1 MKRLCLAVAALWCI
15 SISAIAQE
23 VIPDFYKGPGLD
35 PNRSSV
41 NQNFNEHVDPFNGSL
56 QVHYVDVSVPGNGG
70 FDIQVTRSYN
80 SAAVNEANPNTFF
93 GSAGVGWSVHF
104 GRVLYKATIGPCG
117 GRLYTDVLR
126 DPVLELPDGSTQ
138 ILAGTP
144 TGSPTLIS
152 TQRWRADCSG
162 SGVVVY
168 SPDGVRYDMMQSV
181 GMPTSGTQALAALYT
196 TKITDRNGN
205 YANIAYLQAGSP
217 EVSSVTAGP
226 GDARRIDFSYFP
238 LGGEATRR
246 INTITSSDSTGN
258 RVYTYGYQAIAGGFG
273 GFQLTSVTRPG
284 GTQWQYGYLG
294 NLNGTVP
301 GGFQL
306 NRVTYPEGGT
316 ISYGYGSSSN
326 DYVYFD
332 SVSNAQSRTAVV
344 KTKTTSDG
352 GSWNFSYA
360 PGAIGSYDT
369 TTVNAPSG
377 TTVYKHAGPN
387 YAPSG
392 SLWMVGLLM
401 QKQVGASQTETY
413 GWTPQGISP
422 QQLKRPGAWL
432 STRFDSNMNAPML
445 SSKIIVRDGATH
457 STTFSGFDPY
467 GNPTSV
473 VESGPNGGSR
483 STTLTY
489 FQNLSLWILK
499 QLKNQ
504 TVSGG
509 VQITRSFD
517 TLGRLQSV
525 TQDGVTTTFVPNS
538 DGSVGQAT
546 FPRGLVHTYS
556 SYKRGIPQT
565 ETQPE
570 GVSLSRVVSDSG
582 NLLSETNGRGYTN
595 SYTYDGLNRITRI
608 TPPVGN
614 LTTISYGQTTKSAS
628 RGSLTESTQYDG
640 FGRPISV
647 ALGGIVRTYSHD
659 PLGRMTFASNPS
671 AAVGTS
677 YQYDILDRVRFV
689 TNAGGTDRLISF
701 GASSKS
707 VRDERG
713 NSTIYNFRAYG
724 DPGQQLLMSITA
736 PDSSTNVVIGRN
748 SRGLVETISQGG
760 FTRTYGYD
768 SRAFLTSVDNPET
781 GVTIYGRDD
790 ANNMV
795 SRKVGVS
802 GTTIFGYDGQ
812 NRLKSVIYP
821 GATPSVAKT
830 YTKTNKLE
838 TVTSSVAARVYGYDG
853 NENLKSESLTSDA
866 TSLAMIYDYNGNDQL
881 SSLTY
886 PRSGRVVSYGP
897 DPLGRPTQVSG
908 FVSSV
913 GYWPSGQIS
922 QIAYAN
928 GTTSTYG
935 QDPNRLWPS
944 YFQTAKGATAYLSSS
959 YGYDGLG
966 NLKSVTDSVDS
977 SYNRT
982 LDYDAVNRLKI
993 ASGPWGSGL
1002 LTYDGAGNLRSQ
1014 TFGSVALSYSYVDGK
1029 NRLNS
1034 VSGSRTATYSY
1045 DDYGDITGTGSKTF
1059 NYDGAPN
1066 LTCANCNDPATNTQY
1081 QYDGLNQRVSVLKGG
1096 VKTYE
1101 FYASN
1106 GSLLAE
1112 LTPSL
1117 SNRLAEYI
1125 YLGGKRVATIGPA
1138 PSTIS
1143 LPAQSLTAVAGQ
1155 AVTFT
1160 ATLGGAA
1167 PTGAVSFYDGSTLLG
1182 TASVV
1187 SGKAS
1192 VTTTFQTV
1200 GAHTFTANYSGDAAN
1215 FGSSTTATVT
1225 VLSSTTITGPAGG
1238 PSLTAVAGKPTTLS
1252 ATVNGNSPTGTMSFY
1267 DGSTL
1272 LGTANLV
1279 SGTGSINT
1287 SISSV
1292 GTHTITI
1299 VYSGDAN
1306 NAASTATVTLNVTL
1320 PPEQLIPI
1328 LQMLLDD

>member
-1 MKRLCLAVAALWCI
+1 MKRLRLAVATLWCL
-15 SISAIAQE
+15 SISANAQE

-41 NQNFNEHVDPFNGSL
+41 NQNFNEHIDPFNGSL
-56 QVHYVDVSVPGNGG
+56 QLHYVDINVPGNGG
-70 FDIQVTRSYN
+70 FDIQVVRSYN
-80 SAAVNEANPNTFF
+80 SAAVNEANPTFF

-117 GRLYTDVLR
+117 GRLYADVLK

-138 ILAGTP
+138 ILAGSATA
-144 TGSPTLIS
+144 GATLIS

-168 SPDGVRYDMMQSV
+168 SPDGVRYDMMQAV
-181 GMPTSGTQALAALYT
+181 GIPTSSTQALAALYT

-217 EVSSVTAGP
+217 EVSSVTTGP
-226 GDARRIDFSYFP
+226 GEVRRIDFSYFP

-246 INTITSSDSTGN
+246 INAITSSDSTGN
-258 RVYTYGYQAIAGGFG
+258 RVYTYGYQAIAGNFG

-294 NLNGTVP
+294 NLNGTIP

-316 ISYGYGSSSN
+316 VSYGYGSSSN

-332 SVSNAQSRTAVV
+332 SVGNSQSRSAVV

-352 GSWNFSYA
+352 GSWSFSYT

-369 TTVNAPSG
+369 TTVNGPSG
-377 TTVYKHAGPN
+377 ATVYRHVGPN
-387 YAPSG
+387 FAPSG

-401 QKQVGASQTETY
+401 QRQVGSSQTETY
-413 GWTPQGISP
+413 GWTPQVISP

-432 STRFDSNMNAPML
+432 ATRFDGNTNAPML
-445 SSKIIVRDGATH
+445 SSKTINRDGATH
-457 STTFSGFDPY
+457 STSFSGFDSY
-467 GNPTSV
+467 GNPSTV

-483 STTLTY
+483 TTTLTY
-489 FQNLSLWILK
+489 FQNVSLWILK

-509 VQITRSFD
+509 VQLTRSFD
-517 TLGRLQSV
+517 GLGRLQGV
-525 TQDGVTTTFVPNS
+525 TQDGVATTFIPNS
-538 DGSVGQAT
+538 DGSVSQAT

-556 SYKRGIPQT
+556 NYKRGIPQT

-570 GVSLSRVVSDSG
+570 GISLARVVSDSG
-582 NLLSETNGRGYTN
+582 NVLSETNGRGFATTYA
-595 SYTYDGLNRITRI
+595 YDGLNRVTQIS
-608 TPPVGN
+608 PPRGVV
-614 LTTISYGQTTKSAS
+614 TTISYGQTSKSAS
-628 RGSLTESTQYDG
+628 RGGLTESTQYNG
-640 FGRPISV
+640 FGRPTSV
-647 ALGGIVRTYSHD
+647 TLGGIVRTYTHD

-671 AAVGTS
+671 SGIGTA
-677 YQYDILDRVRFV
+677 YQYDILDRVTFV
-689 TNAGGTDRLISF
+689 TNAGGTNRSISF
-701 GASSKS
+701 GSGSKS

-713 NSTIYNFRAYG
+713 YSTTYAFRAYG
-724 DPGQQLLMSITA
+724 DPGQQFLMSINA
-736 PDSSTNVVIGRN
+736 PDSSTNVVVGRN
-748 SRGLVETISQGG
+748 SRDLVASISQGG
-760 FTRTYGYD
+760 FARTYGYD
-768 SRAFLTSVDNPET
+768 SRAFLTSVINPET
-781 GVTIYGRDD
+781 GTTIYGRDD
-790 ANNMV
+790 ASNMV
-795 SRKVGVS
+795 SRNVGAS
-802 GTTIFGYDGQ
+802 GATIFGYDGQ
-812 NRLKSVIYP
+812 NRLNSATYP
-821 GATPSVAKT
+821 GATPSVTKT

-838 TVTSSVAARVYGYDG
+838 TVTSSVAARTYGYDG
-853 NENLKSESLTSDA
+853 NDNLTSESLTTDGTPFGLVYA
-866 TSLAMIYDYNGNDQL
+866 YNGNDQL

-908 FVSSV
+908 FVSNV

-922 QIAYAN
+922 QITYVN

-944 YFQTAKGATAYLSSS
+944 YFQTTKGATAYMSSS

-966 NLKSVTDSVDS
+966 NLSSITDSIDS

-982 LDYDAVNRLKI
+982 LGYDAVNRLSS
-993 ASGPWGSGL
+993 AAGPWGSGS

-1014 TFGSVALSYSYVDGK
+1014 TFGSASLSYAYGDGT
-1029 NRLNS
+1029 NRLTS
-1034 VSGSRTATYSY
+1034 VSGPRAATYSY
-1045 DDYGDITGTGSKTF
+1045 DAYSDIVGTGSKTF
-1059 NYDGAPN
+1059 AYDGAPN
-1066 LTCANCNDPATNTQY
+1066 MTCANCNDAATNIQY
-1081 QYDGLNQRVSVLKGG
+1081 QYDGLNQRVSTLKGG

-1125 YLGGKRVATIGPA
+1125 YLGGKRVATISPA

-1167 PTGAVSFYDGSTLLG
+1167 PTGVVSFYDGPTLLG
-1182 TASVV
+1182 TISVV

-1200 GAHTFTANYSGDAAN
+1200 GAHTFTATYSGDAAN

-1238 PSLTAVAGKPTTLS
+1238 PNLTAVAGKPTTLA

-1279 SGTGSINT
+1279 AGTGSINT
-1287 SISSV
+1287 SISTVS
-1292 GTHTITI
+1292 THTITI

-1306 NAASTATVTLNVTL
+1306 NAASTATVTLNVML

-1328 LQMLLDD
+1328 LQLLLDD